1 VAGVGDGSRSL
12 DAIRQRR
19 QSGPQLYTMLLIVAP
34 WWHGASV
41 VLHRG
46 RKLRDGILTCLLLA
60 GVRCRGN
67 RGEITLSMTIALVVV
82 CWQVGWI
89 LWLHARFGFR
99 FSGVWLGKPE
109 RPWTV
114 PHLGGCRAPSRR

>member
-19 QSGPQLYTMLLIVAP
+19 QSGPQLYTILLIVAP
-34 WWHGASV
+34 WWRGASI

-46 RKLRDGILTCLLLA
+46 RELRDGILECLPLA
-60 GVRCRGN
+60 GATCRGN
-67 RGEITLSMTIALVVV
+67 RGGIMLSMAIALVVV

-89 LWLHARFGFR
+89 LWLWR
-99 FSGVWLGKPE
+99 
-109 RPWTV
+109 
-114 PHLGGCRAPSRR
+114 